1 MKKKLLAGLL
11 TIAMTAA
18 ALTGCGNGGSSDSAQ
33 EGSDGWPQKAVTF
46 VCPWS
51 AGGDT
56 DFNIRTLAKY
66 LEKELD
72 ATITI
77 VNTTGGGGS
86 VASNDVKNGKNDG
99 YTFLAFDSAIALNKA
114 SGVTD
119 FGYEAFDPVA
129 MYAKST
135 GELIVVRAD
144 YPVDTVQELV
154 DYSKEHPGEVKFAAN
169 TGGTSYYAAT
179 KLKEAGA
186 DFNIVNS
193 GSSSERVAAL
203 LGNHIDV
210 SINSMGVVEQYLQT
224 GELKI
229 LGNMA
234 TEVPEAYSD
243 YPLVKDEGIDLAYD
257 LVYNLLAPKGTDSA
271 IVEKLSAAIEKVVNE
286 NADYAEEIKTA
297 YGQTPFVVSG
307 DDMMQA
313 FQAED
318 DMYMEY
324 ADEFQS
330 AN

>member
-1 MKKKLLAGLL
+1 MKKQLLAGLL
-11 TIAMTAA
+11 TIAVAAA
-18 ALTGCGNGGSSDSAQ
+18 ALTGCGSSGKDDK
-33 EGSDGWPQKAVTF
+33 EWPEKAITF

-66 LEKELD
+66 VEKELD

-86 VASNDVKNGKNDG
+86 VASNDVKNQKNDG

-114 SGVTD
+114 SGVTN
-119 FGYEAFDPVA
+119 FGYEAFEPVA

-135 GELIVVRAD
+135 GEFIVVRAD

-154 DYSKEHPGEVKFAAN
+154 DYSKEHPGEIKFAAN
-169 TGGTSYYAAT
+169 TGGTSYFAAT
-179 KLKEAGA
+179 KLKEIGA

-193 GSSSERVAAL
+193 GSSSERVASL
-203 LGNHIDV
+203 LGKHIDV
-210 SINSMGVVEQYLQT
+210 SINSMGVIEQYIET
-224 GELKI
+224 GELKV

-234 TEVPEAYSD
+234 TELPEAYSD
-243 YPLVKDEGIDLAYD
+243 YSLVKDEGIDLAYD
-257 LVYNLLAPKGTDSA
+257 LVYNLLAPKDTDAA
-271 IVEKLSAAIEKVVNE
+271 IIEKLSTAIEKVVKENE
-286 NADYAEEIKTA
+286 DYAEEIMTA
-297 YGQTPFVVSG
+297 YGQTPYVLTG
-307 DDMMQA
+307 EEMQKA

-330 AN
+330 AQ